1 MPQLPG
7 ECEKHCKD
15 WVTKQQCTCGLETF
29 LTNSLELCMLES
41 LQWITNRNGHWALRG
56 QFCRWLA
63 FFLWC
68 SWVTETL

>member
-15 WVTKQQCTCGLETF
+15 VDDKATVRLWFGNIS
-29 LTNSLELCMLES
+29 TNSLELCMLES